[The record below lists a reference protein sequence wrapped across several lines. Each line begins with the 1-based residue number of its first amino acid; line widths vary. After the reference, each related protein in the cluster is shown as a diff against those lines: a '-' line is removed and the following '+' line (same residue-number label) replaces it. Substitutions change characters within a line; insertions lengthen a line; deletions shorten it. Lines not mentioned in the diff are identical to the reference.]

1 MNLYE
6 ITREALDLASLL
18 ETEELT
24 PELEAALVINQEQLQ
39 AKAGNY
45 AKVIANIQSDA
56 DAIDTEIKRLKSMKE
71 SKERAI
77 DRLKD
82 AVKNAMLVSNIDKIE
97 SPLFKLA
104 LRRSE
109 SVEVDLLEALPSEF
123 RNIKNVVTADKV
135 AIKEAIKRGENVIGA
150 RLIENFNLQIKWV
163 QILRCAWGR
172 IVPTNKLVTDTRP
185 SQATTKA
192 ILLNLQLRTANVKCT
207 GALTQNQ
214 FIINL
219 KK

>member
-6 ITREALDLASLL
+6 ITRDALELASLL

-24 PELEAALVINQEQLQ
+24 PELESALVINQEQLQ

-56 DAIDTEIKRLKSMKE
+56 DAIETEIKRLKAMKE

-77 DRLKD
+77 TRLKD
-82 AVKNAMLVSNIDKIE
+82 AVRDAMIVSAIDKIE

-109 SVEVDLLEALPSEF
+109 AVEVDMVEALP
-123 RNIKNVVTADKV
+123 NAYQNVKNVVTADKV
-135 AIKEAIKRGENVIGA
+135 AIKEAIKRGENVYGA
-150 RLIENFNLQIKWV
+150 RLVENFNLQIK
-163 QILRCAWGR
+163 
-172 IVPTNKLVTDTRP
+172 
-185 SQATTKA
+185 
-192 ILLNLQLRTANVKCT
+192 
-207 GALTQNQ
+207 
-214 FIINL
+214 
-219 KK
+219 